1 MVIQQRALLRALSD
15 CCPSRA
21 GVAVSGAQP
30 ACDAVPDSSPAHRRA
45 AAKPAD
51 RRPARRRAE
60 LAPRA
65 GDWRKNAQPDRRLL
79 GGSRTHRRPRCP
91 ANPRCTGR
99 RLNQF
104 ACSGNSRS
112 HRTSNAVTLGVYS
125 CSSPN
130 DELPQGARMAAL
142 APSSQDRWLDL
153 NDVLRELVTE
163 GYLSQDDTETA
174 LTQRRS
180 AVNIQLH
187 PLEFLAS
194 QQFDDL
200 KRPGKKLDLE
210 TLTAWLAK
218 ASGQPYMRID
228 PLKINVAAVTPLMS
242 YAFAQRHKILAVA
255 VDRESVTIAS
265 AQPYVRSWEAD
276 LAHVLKLQIKRVVA
290 NPTDIQRMAMEF
302 FRLAK
307 SVSGANASEQ
317 KMSNMGN
324 FEQLLKLG
332 ASDQEPDAN
341 DAHIVNIVD
350 WLFQYA
356 FQQRASDIHIEPRRE
371 QGTVRFR
378 IDGVLHNVYQF
389 PAQVIMAIVSRL
401 KSLGRMNV
409 AEKRKPQDG
418 RVKTTTPENRE
429 VELRLS
435 TLPTAFGEK
444 MVMRIF
450 DPEVLL
456 KDFDQL
462 GFSSDD
468 LRRWQEMT
476 RQPNGIILVT
486 GPTGSGKTTTL
497 YTTLK
502 KLATSEV
509 NLCTIE
515 DPIEMVEPAFNQM
528 QVQHNIDLS
537 FAAGV
542 RALMRQDPDI
552 IMIGEIRDLET
563 AEMAIQAALTGHLVL
578 STLHTNDAP
587 SAISRMLELGVPHYL
602 LKATILG
609 VMAQRLVRT
618 LCPHCKAPINLNE
631 TDWQTLTRPWQ
642 APVPPGAHQA
652 VGCVECRDTGYRGRA
667 GVYEIMVMSDN
678 IKALI
683 SADLDLTAMRRQ
695 AFKEGTRSLRL
706 SGAQKVSAGLTT
718 LEEVLRVTPQSEQ
731 R

>member
-1 MVIQQRALLRALSD
+1 MS
-15 CCPSRA
+15 
-21 GVAVSGAQP
+21 
-30 ACDAVPDSSPAHRRA
+30 VP
-45 AAKPAD
+45 
-51 RRPARRRAE
+51 
-60 LAPRA
+60 L
-65 GDWRKNAQPDRRLL
+65 
-79 GGSRTHRRPRCP
+79 
-91 ANPRCTGR
+91 
-99 RLNQF
+99 
-104 ACSGNSRS
+104 
-112 HRTSNAVTLGVYS
+112 VT
-125 CSSPN
+125 
-130 DELPQGARMAAL
+130 
-142 APSSQDRWLDL
+142 QDHWLDL
-153 NDVLRELVTE
+153 NDLLRDLVAQ
-163 GYLSQDDTETA
+163 GFISQDSAEHA
-174 LTQRRS
+174 LTTRRNAANS
-180 AVNIQLH
+180 QLH

-194 QQFDDL
+194 QHLDDL
-200 KRPGKKLDLE
+200 SRPGRRLDLE
-210 TLTAWLAK
+210 SLTLWLAQQ
-218 ASGQPYMRID
+218 AGQPYLRID
-228 PLKINVAAVTPLMS
+228 PLKIDVAAVTPLMS
-242 YAFAQRHKILAVA
+242 YAFAQRHKILAVSIDA
-255 VDRESVTIAS
+255 EAITVAS
-265 AQPYVRSWEAD
+265 AQPYVSAWEAD
-276 LAHVLKLQIKRVVA
+276 LTHVLKLPIKRVVA
-290 NPTDIQRMAMEF
+290 NPVEIQRLTVEF

-307 SVSGANASEQ
+307 SVTGASADQ
-317 KMSNMGN
+317 KSHAPGN
-324 FEQLLKLG
+324 FEQLLNLG

-389 PAQVIMAIVSRL
+389 PPQVTMAVVSRL

-418 RVKTTTPENRE
+418 RVKTKTPEGGE

-502 KLATSEV
+502 KLATPEV

-528 QVQHNIDLS
+528 QVQHNIELT
-537 FAAGV
+537 FASGV

-587 SAISRMLELGVPHYL
+587 GAISRLLELGVAPYL
-602 LKATILG
+602 IKATLLG

-618 LCPHCKAPINLNE
+618 LCPHCKTPLTLDE
-631 TDWQTLTRPWQ
+631 GDWQSLTRPWQ
-642 APVPPGAHQA
+642 APLPNHAHGAT
-652 VGCVECRDTGYRGRA
+652 GCLECRDTGYRGRA
-667 GVYEIMVMSDN
+667 GVYEIMQLSDSL
-678 IKALI
+678 KALI
-683 SADLDLTAMRRQ
+683 SADADLLAIRRQ
-695 AFKEGTRSLRL
+695 AFLEGMRSLRL
-706 SGAQKVSAGLTT
+706 SGAQKVAAGLTT
-718 LEEVLRVTPQSEQ
+718 LEEILRVTPQSEQ